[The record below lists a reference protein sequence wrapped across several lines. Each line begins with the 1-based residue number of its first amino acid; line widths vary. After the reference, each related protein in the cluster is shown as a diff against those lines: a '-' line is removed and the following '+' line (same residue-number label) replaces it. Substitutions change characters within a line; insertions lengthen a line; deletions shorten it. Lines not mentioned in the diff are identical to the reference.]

1 MKHIGRNRLSHCSQI
16 LNLNEKEEVVL
27 VQQGFEME
35 WTLKKEEK
43 LAFAGFVSKLVIIR
57 KHVLLGLEKDPW
69 SRD

>member
-1 MKHIGRNRLSHCSQI
+1 M
-16 LNLNEKEEVVL
+16 EEVVL